1 MLFFELI
8 SKIFD
13 FQVHEFQS
21 FIQKL
26 MLVIPVLQLSHHAD
40 VLGGQLLDLL
50 LLLVMLSSI
59 SLVSHSQVM
68 LESVHLFH
76 RPAFVLLVSPK

>member
-13 FQVHEFQS
+13 FQVHKFQS

-26 MLVIPVLQLSHHAD
+26 MFVIPVLQLSHHAD

-50 LLLVMLSSI
+50 LLLAM
-59 SLVSHSQVM
+59 SLFSQSQVM

-76 RPAFVLLVSPK
+76 LPAFVLLVSPK

>member
-40 VLGGQLLDLL
+40 VLRGQLLDLL
-50 LLLVMLSSI
+50 LLLVTLSSI
-59 SLVSHSQVM
+59 SLFGHSQVM

-76 RPAFVLLVSPK
+76 LPAFFLLVGPK